1 MTFLLSLGSF
11 LVAFS
16 PSLSLLFTVVFPK
29 PQLVILSITAAF
41 FYLLSAFFSSLFW
54 LPVPDGSAAKEGGIA
69 TLLALTI
76 PSVIFQMAGRCS
88 FVKLY
93 FRVEGVIR
101 RSVKRHEEETIA
113 ATHAR
118 NNDNRS
124 HRSSN
129 RNNDSTNNYDDDD
142 DDEGSN
148 DGDPHAETNAL
159 QLQLNDL
166 SCSLSSGCGYA
177 LLHSLFLYGTLLASE
192 SGESSTST
200 GGTLYQP
207 SCSDVPS
214 LIHGAVIACL
224 FSILDVM
231 WMMLTFFG
239 MRRRA
244 LYGGHGNDNNNNN
257 SSNINNN
264 MHNPYNGRATS
275 SNTTTWKL
283 SQWKR
288 TVLESLTF
296 LSPKGLS
303 DSFSGGN
310 AALGLVFYSHLLAS
324 LVLAPNGLM
333 ERDGCL
339 ISLPCLAG
347 VVILVGVL
355 FKTGVKGHFLPE
367 DQRRRILGL
376 RMEDVAASGAVVG
389 SNGVIGND
397 NAGIM

>member
-16 PSLSLLFTVVFPK
+16 PSLSLLFALVFPK

-41 FYLLSAFFSSLFW
+41 FYLLSAFVSSLFW

-69 TLLALTI
+69 TLLALAV
-76 PSVIFQMAGRCS
+76 PSVICQMAGRCS

-101 RSVKRHEEETIA
+101 RSVKRHEDETA
-113 ATHAR
+113 AA
-118 NNDNRS
+118 
-124 HRSSN
+124 
-129 RNNDSTNNYDDDD
+129 DDDD
-142 DDEGSN
+142 GDDN
-148 DGDPHAETNAL
+148 RDDDNPHAETNAL

-177 LLHSLFLYGTLLASE
+177 LLHALFLYGTLLASE

-207 SCSDVPS
+207 SCSAVPS
-214 LIHGAVIACL
+214 LLHGAVIACL
-224 FSILDVM
+224 FSILDVL

-239 MRRRA
+239 MRRRS
-244 LYGGHGNDNNNNN
+244 LYDGRGNGSGNNDYDDNGV
-257 SSNINNN
+257 
-264 MHNPYNGRATS
+264 MHNPYNGRSTS
-275 SNTTTWKL
+275 SNRISLKPSRWK
-283 SQWKR
+283 Q
-288 TVLESLTF
+288 TMLESFAFLT
-296 LSPKGLS
+296 PKGLS
-303 DSFSGGN
+303 DSLTGGN
-310 AALGLVFYSHLLAS
+310 SALGLVFCSHLLAS

-333 ERDGCL
+333 ERDGCR

-347 VVILVGVL
+347 VVVFVGVV
-355 FKTGVKGHFLPE
+355 FKTRVKGHFLPE

-376 RMEDVAASGAVVG
+376 RMEDVAGSAEVGSGGGAVG
-389 SNGVIGND
+389 NGD
-397 NAGIM
+397 DARIM